1 MKALENVSFVLE
13 EGELLGLIGPNGAGK
28 TTLFNVIAGAIKP
41 SSGRV
46 IYQGKD
52 ISGLPPAEITALGIA
67 RTFQNIRIFKNLTVF
82 ENLLIALHLRASY
95 GLWDALFHT
104 SSYWKQEK
112 RALERTEE
120 LLDLFRLREYKNHLA
135 KNLPYGVQ
143 KRVEIARAMAE
154 NPKILLL
161 DEPVAGAGTEEVVE
175 IMNMIQWL
183 RKEFGL
189 SIILIEHDMKV
200 VMGTCEKIVV
210 LDAGKKI
217 AEGEPE
223 KIQNDPQVIEAYL
236 GKRFKNE

>member
-1 MKALENVSFVLE
+1 
-13 EGELLGLIGPNGAGK
+13 LGLIGPNGAGK
-28 TTLFNVIAGAIKP
+28 TTLFNIIAGAIKP
-41 SSGRV
+41 SSGRI
-46 IYQGKD
+46 IYQGQD

-67 RTFQNIRIFKNLTVF
+67 RTFQNIRIFKNLTVL

-95 GLWDALFHT
+95 GFWDALFHAH
-104 SSYWKQEK
+104 SYKKQEK
-112 RALERTEE
+112 RVLERVEE
-120 LLDLFRLREYKNHLA
+120 LLDVFRLREYKGHLA

-154 NPKILLL
+154 NPRVLLL
-161 DEPVAGAGTEEVVE
+161 DEPVAGAGTEEVTE
-175 IMNMIQWL
+175 IMSMIKWL
-183 RKEFGL
+183 RNEFGL

-200 VMGTCEKIVV
+200 VMGICEKIVV

-236 GKRFKNE
+236 GKRFKK